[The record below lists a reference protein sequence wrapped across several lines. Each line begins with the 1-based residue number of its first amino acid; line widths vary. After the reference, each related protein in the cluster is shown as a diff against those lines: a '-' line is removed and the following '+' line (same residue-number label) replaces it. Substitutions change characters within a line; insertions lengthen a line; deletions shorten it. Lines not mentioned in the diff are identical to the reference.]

1 MSSSMIIKCL
11 VSVPSVSVI
20 VLAIALP
27 GKSLTFTNIL
37 LNIAPNKQ
45 ASRIERNTSVD
56 RR

>member
-1 MSSSMIIKCL
+1 MRSFILIKCL

-37 LNIAPNKQ
+37 
-45 ASRIERNTSVD
+45 
-56 RR
+56 

>member
-1 MSSSMIIKCL
+1 MIIKCL